1 MNYTKLGQ
9 IMQVLR
15 WLLLVVGC
23 NQAENLKKKL
33 PWLKYDQNKAR
44 FQASKAKE
52 KETKRLL
59 NEAVAKSEDLKKP
72 VE

>member
-1 MNYTKLGQ
+1 
-9 IMQVLR
+9 MQSLR
-15 WLLLVVGC
+15 WLLLVVSC
-23 NQAENLKKKL
+23 KQVENLKKKL

-44 FQASKAKE
+44 FQASKDKE

-59 NEAVAKSEDLKKP
+59 RKAVTKSEDLKKP